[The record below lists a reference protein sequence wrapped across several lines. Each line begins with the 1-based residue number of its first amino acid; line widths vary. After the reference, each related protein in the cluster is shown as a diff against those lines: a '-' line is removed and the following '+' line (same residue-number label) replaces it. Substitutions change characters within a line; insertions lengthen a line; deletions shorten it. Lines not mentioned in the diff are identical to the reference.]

1 MAPAPTGAADDIIG
15 PFVAVAQPDVAEGL
29 ANYVVTLMTSL
40 SRMKRK
46 GHDVDRPLATARV
59 AGQAITR
66 AFPAW
71 LPLPLARYIG
81 RRTSLYC
88 RDG

>member
-40 SRMKRK
+40 SGMTRE
-46 GHDVDRPLATARV
+46 GHDVGRPLTTARV
-59 AGQAITR
+59 AGHAITR
-66 AFPAW
+66 VFPA
-71 LPLPLARYIG
+71 
-81 RRTSLYC
+81 
-88 RDG
+88 